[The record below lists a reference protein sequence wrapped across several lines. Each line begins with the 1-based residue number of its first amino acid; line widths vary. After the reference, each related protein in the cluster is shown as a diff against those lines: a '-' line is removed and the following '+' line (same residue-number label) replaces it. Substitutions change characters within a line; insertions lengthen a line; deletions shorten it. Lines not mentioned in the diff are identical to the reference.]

1 MSTSEGT
8 VIETGRRR
16 RRRHSALFKA
26 EAVGACQQSGVSIAA
41 VALARGL
48 NANMLRDWVRKA
60 ERSCRPIAIQPTEPS
75 DLMMPGTEGFMPVS
89 MPPSP
94 AASAIRIEIRRNGRS
109 VSIERPTSAAHEC
122 ALLLRELVK

>member
-1 MSTSEGT
+1 

-26 EAVGACQQSGVSIAA
+26 EAIGACQQPGVSIAA

-60 ERSCRPIAIQPTEPS
+60 ERSGRPIAICATAPS
-75 DLMMPGTEGFMPVS
+75 VTIERSEEFMPVAL
-89 MPPSP
+89 PSHP
-94 AASAIRIEIRRNGRS
+94 AESAIRIEVRRKGRS
-109 VSIERPTSAAHEC
+109 ISIEWPASAAREC
-122 ALLLRELVK
+122 AQLLRELVK

>member
-8 VIETGRRR
+8 VIATGRRR

-26 EAVGACQQSGVSIAA
+26 EAVGACQQAGVSIAA

-60 ERSCRPIAIQPTEPS
+60 ERSGTPIAIRPTEPS
-75 DLMMPGTEGFMPVS
+75 DGMSGTDGFMPVS
-89 MPPSP
+89 LPPSP
-94 AASAIRIEIRRNGRS
+94 AQSAIRIEVRRNGRS
-109 VSIERPTSAAHEC
+109 VSIEWPASAAQEC